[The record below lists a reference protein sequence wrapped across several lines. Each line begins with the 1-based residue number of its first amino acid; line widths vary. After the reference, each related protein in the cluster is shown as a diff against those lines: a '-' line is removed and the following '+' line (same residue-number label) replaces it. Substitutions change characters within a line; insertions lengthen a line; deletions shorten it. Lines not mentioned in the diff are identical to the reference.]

1 MILVGSQLIWPQMTQ
16 LGSVKSDGSFI
27 TYLCGSCMQL
37 WPETT
42 NCFGGNN
49 ISRDSY
55 FNRIHRLWNALPV
68 INLNYFINIS
78 NQKQLINIL
87 I

>member
-1 MILVGSQLIWPQMTQ
+1 MTQ
-16 LGSVKSDGSFI
+16 LGSVKSDGSFVK
-27 TYLCGSCMQL
+27 YFCGSCMQL
-37 WPETT
+37 WPETMT

-49 ISRDSY
+49 ISRDSN
-55 FNRIHRLWNALPV
+55 FNRIHCLWNALPV

-87 I
+87 T